1 MHFKDDLNVQA
12 ENNREIID
20 DRIDEVKENQKI
32 LQFMAEQQFHSIE
45 ELKKGTVQ
53 VNTFISWGGVLT
65 KSSLFIRGYK
75 FRRKKFQYPYIKNE
89 TMNDSGIRKY
99 MFTGIND
106 CKYDESIWPIN
117 ILISTN

>member
-53 VNTFISWGGVLT
+53 VNTFIS
-65 KSSLFIRGYK
+65 
-75 FRRKKFQYPYIKNE
+75 
-89 TMNDSGIRKY
+89 
-99 MFTGIND
+99 
-106 CKYDESIWPIN
+106 
-117 ILISTN
+117 